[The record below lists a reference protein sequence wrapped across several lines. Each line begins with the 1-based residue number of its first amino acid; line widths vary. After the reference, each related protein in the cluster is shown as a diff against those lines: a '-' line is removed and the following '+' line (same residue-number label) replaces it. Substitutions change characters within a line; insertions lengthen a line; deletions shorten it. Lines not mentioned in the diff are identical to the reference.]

1 VSSRGNSSS
10 GAVLSPELP
19 LAGIR
24 VVELGENLAGPYAT
38 LVLSQLG
45 AEVIKV
51 ERPGTGDATRSWAP
65 PFWQGESVMF
75 AAMNAG
81 KRSIVLDLEQPTDR
95 ERLLTLVDSADVVV
109 ESLRPG
115 VLARRGLGAEAL
127 RARRPELIHCAI
139 SGFGNE
145 GPLATDP
152 GFDPILQAFSGIM
165 SLTGEPD
172 AAPVRLGISAI
183 DMGTGMWAVLA
194 IQGALL
200 ARARTGEGSTI
211 TTSLLETGLAW
222 LPYQIPG
229 FLATGVP
236 PRPTGTGLAM
246 LVPYQAFPTADRRIM
261 IAAGN
266 DALWR
271 RLCTAI
277 ERPDLLED
285 EDLATNPQ
293 RVERRELVV
302 RELTRALAVRTAIEW
317 QDILRSSGVPC
328 SLIQDIAETVVH
340 PQVTALEM
348 IVPVPHP
355 RIADFTLTALP
366 FRVDGTRP
374 RPLAAPPDLGE
385 LP

>member
-1 VSSRGNSSS
+1 V
-10 GAVLSPELP
+10 PDLP
-19 LAGIR
+19 LTGIR
-24 VVELGENLAGPYAT
+24 VIELGENLAGPYAT

-51 ERPGTGDATRSWAP
+51 ERPGTGDATRAWAP

-81 KRSIVLDLEQPTDR
+81 KRSVVLDLELPADR
-95 ERLLTLVDSADVVV
+95 ERLLELVDSADVVV

-115 VLARRGLGAEAL
+115 VLARRGLSAEAL
-127 RARRPELIHCAI
+127 RSRRPSLIHCAI
-139 SGFGNE
+139 SGFGSE
-145 GPLATDP
+145 GPLAADP

-194 IQGALL
+194 IQAALL
-200 ARARTGEGSTI
+200 VRARTGEGATI

-229 FLATGVP
+229 YLATGVS

-271 RLCTAI
+271 RLCSAV
-277 ERPDLLED
+277 ERPDLLADAE
-285 EDLATNPQ
+285 LATNPQ

-302 RELTRALAVRTAIEW
+302 SELTRALAGRTAAAW
-317 QDILRSSGVPC
+317 QDILRANGVPC
-328 SLIQDIAETVVH
+328 SVIQDIAETVVH
-340 PQVTALEM
+340 PQVAALEM

-366 FRVDGTRP
+366 FRFNGTRP
-374 RPLAAPPDLGE
+374 RPLAPPPDLGDH
-385 LP
+385 P